1 MRTTILIW
9 AIALTVFAC
18 HNRSN
23 DKKDLKQIEQTSI
36 KKQLSTITFPNEYYY
51 TDGKF
56 DKEKAKDAIIAL
68 LKYHDYPVFDNLRES
83 LWVSDYGTGQ
93 FAKLGLAALPIVNNE
108 QDLYMLQDLFLMPGQ
123 MLPEHWHEIPAN
135 LPLKMEAWFVRNGS
149 CYIAGAGE
157 NNMGSFPEIVIPQ
170 CHMDGTVTVKS
181 IVKAGPGSLVKLSQP
196 KSRHWQFAGEQG
208 VIESEVAN
216 VHSGID
222 VRHSDTK
229 VNDNFL
235 GK

>member
-1 MRTTILIW
+1 MRRTILIW
-9 AIALTVFAC
+9 AIALTTFAC

-23 DKKDLKQIEQTSI
+23 DKKDLKQIEKASME
-36 KKQLSTITFPNEYYY
+36 KQLSTITFPNEYYY

-56 DKEKAKDAIIAL
+56 DEGKAKDAIIAL

-108 QDLYMLQDLFLMPGQ
+108 KDLYMLQDLFLMPGQ

-149 CYIAGAGE
+149 CYIAGIGE
-157 NNMGSFPEIVIPQ
+157 DNIGTFPDIVIPQ
-170 CHMDGTVTVKS
+170 CQMDGSVTFKN
-181 IVKAGPGSLVKLSQP
+181 IVKAEPGRLVTLSQA

-208 VIESEVAN
+208 VIESEVAT

-222 VRHSDTK
+222 VRHSDERI
-229 VNDNFL
+229 NNNFL
-235 GK
+235 NK